1 MPNRLENSASPY
13 LRQHAHNPVN
23 WYPWSDE
30 ALLEARHAQR
40 LMIVSIGYSACHWCH
55 VMERESFENE
65 EVAALMNRHYV
76 SIKIDRE
83 ARPDLDALYMQA
95 VQIMSGRGGWP
106 LNVITLPDGR
116 PIYGGTYFKREDWM
130 AVLQQLQQLWE
141 SDPEKV
147 MQYATKLKEGLQ
159 AVNLLPDNI
168 RKSFRSTD
176 LSDRADSMRLHFDRR
191 WGGYG
196 QAPKFPMPQLWE
208 FCLHYGHVQKQPE
221 MLDQVHLTLEKMA
234 LGGIYDQLGGGFAR
248 YSVDGFW
255 HVPHFEKMLYDN
267 GQLLQL
273 YAHAFQQK
281 PNPLYEKVMRQTIA
295 WAQRELLLNNGLFA
309 CALDAD
315 SEGEEGKYYVWTL
328 PELQQLLTSEEFDL
342 VKQHYD
348 LGGKAHWEHG
358 NQVLMVFESLEQIA
372 LANQQKLPQLEQILA
387 CAQAKMLAS
396 RSRRPAP
403 SLDDKA
409 LLGWNAMFLSGLTA
423 AATALGEAAYLHQA
437 EALLASMQLQFYRE
451 DQWYR
456 LYTEHEKILAQ
467 AEDFSFTAMAL
478 LDLYEATGNI
488 SYYELSLTLEAELS
502 KKFYDPA
509 QCLLSMTPLQD
520 ADFISRQY
528 EKSDNVISAA
538 SSVYA
543 RLLLRLSAHSGLADR
558 HQRAQQM
565 VLRVLPETGSSGWLY
580 FGGWGQAALLLT
592 QPMREVAIVG
602 ENALEITTELRRS
615 YQPQTVWAFGRS
627 ENHPLLAQRLKAEST
642 LIYICENRECQ
653 LPVSDLLEAKALL
666 S

>member
-1 MPNRLENSASPY
+1 MPNRLQNSASPY

-30 ALLEARHAQR
+30 ALLEARHSQR

-65 EVAALMNRHYV
+65 EVAALMNRHFV

-116 PIYGGTYFKREDWM
+116 PIYGGTYFKREDWLG
-130 AVLQQLQQLWE
+130 VLEQLQQLWE
-141 SDPEKV
+141 TDPEKV
-147 MQYATKLKEGLQ
+147 MQYATKLREGLQ

-168 RKSFRSTD
+168 REAFRSTD
-176 LSDRADSMRLHFDRR
+176 ISDRADSMRLHFDRR

-208 FCLHYGHVQKQPE
+208 FGLHYGSVQKQAE
-221 MLDQVHLTLEKMA
+221 ILEQTHFTLEKLA
-234 LGGIYDQLGGGFAR
+234 LGGIYDQIGGGFAR
-248 YSVDGFW
+248 YSIDGFW

-273 YAHAFQQK
+273 YAHAFQQNPK
-281 PNPLYEKVMRQTIA
+281 PLYEKVMRQTIG
-295 WAQRELLLNNGLFA
+295 WATRELLLPNGLFA

-328 PELQQLLTSEEFDL
+328 SELQQLLTAEEYA
-342 VKQHYD
+342 VVQQHYD
-348 LGGKAHWEHG
+348 LGGKGHWEHG

-372 LANQQKLPQLEQILA
+372 LANNQALAQLETLLTSA
-387 CAQAKMLAS
+387 HAKMLA
-396 RSRRPAP
+396 RRTARTAPA
-403 SLDDKA
+403 LDNKA
-409 LLGWNAMFLSGLTA
+409 LLGWNAMFLSGLIA
-423 AATALGEAAYLHQA
+423 AATALEDA
-437 EALLASMQLQFYRE
+437 ALLKKATALYTAIHRQFYLGS
-451 DQWYR
+451 QWYR
-456 LYTEHEKILAQ
+456 LYTEHEKVLAQ
-467 AEDFSFTAMAL
+467 AEDLSFTATAL
-478 LDLYEATGNI
+478 LDLYEATGII
-488 SYYELSLTLEAELS
+488 SYYEESLALEALLS
-502 KKFYDPA
+502 EQFYDPA
-509 QCLLSMTPLQD
+509 QCLLSMTPLQE

-528 EKSDNVISAA
+528 EKSDNVIPAA

-543 RLLLRLSAHSGLADR
+543 RLMLRLSAHSGRNELR
-558 HQRAQQM
+558 QRAQDM
-565 VLRVLPETGSSGWLY
+565 VLRILPETGSSGWLY
-580 FGGWGQAALLLT
+580 FGGWGQAALLLNA
-592 QPMREVAIVG
+592 PMREVAIVG
-602 ENALEITTELRRS
+602 ENASEMARSLRQN
-615 YQPQTVWAFGRS
+615 YQPQTVWAFGS
-627 ENHPLLAQRLKAEST
+627 TENHPLLLQRLKPNST

-653 LPVSDLLEAKALL
+653 LPITDVAEAKAVLT
-666 S
+666 

>member
-1 MPNRLENSASPY
+1 MPNRLQNSASPY

-30 ALLEARHAQR
+30 ALLEARHSQR

-65 EVAALMNRHYV
+65 EVAALMNRHFV

-116 PIYGGTYFKREDWM
+116 PIYGGTYFKCEDWL

-147 MQYATKLKEGLQ
+147 MQYATKLREGLQ

-168 RKSFRSTD
+168 REAFRSTD
-176 LSDRADSMRLHFDRR
+176 LSDGADSMRLHFDRR

-208 FCLHYGHVQKQPE
+208 FCLHYGSIQKQPE
-221 MLDQVHLTLEKMA
+221 ILEQTHFTLEKLA

-328 PELQQLLTSEEFDL
+328 PELQQLLTAEEYA
-342 VKQHYD
+342 VVRQHYD
-348 LGGKAHWEHG
+348 LGGKGHWEHG

-372 LANQQKLPQLEQILA
+372 LANHQALPQLEALLA
-387 CAQAKMLAS
+387 SAQAKMLDLRA
-396 RSRRPAP
+396 RREAPA
-403 SLDDKA
+403 LDDKA
-409 LLGWNAMFLSGLTA
+409 LLGWNAMFLSGLIATS
-423 AATALGEAAYLHQA
+423 TALGDASILKQA
-437 EALLASMQLQFYRE
+437 EALFAAMQEHFYRE
-451 DQWYR
+451 AQWYR
-456 LYTEHEKILAQ
+456 LYTQQEKVLAQ
-467 AEDFSFTAMAL
+467 AEDLSFTATAL
-478 LDLYEATGNI
+478 LDLYEATGKINF
-488 SYYELSLTLEAELS
+488 YEQSLAIEAQLSEQ
-502 KKFYDPA
+502 FYDPA
-509 QCLLSMTPLQD
+509 QCLLSMTPLQE

-528 EKSDNVISAA
+528 EKSDNVIPAA

-543 RLLLRLSAHSGLADR
+543 RLLLRLSAHGGHIELR
-558 HQRAQQM
+558 QRAQDM
-565 VLRVLPETGSSGWLY
+565 VLRILPETGSSGWLY

-592 QPMREVAIVG
+592 APMREVAIVG
-602 ENALEITTELRRS
+602 EKAFETAAELRRS
-615 YQPQTVWAFGRS
+615 YQPQTVWAIGNT
-627 ENHPLLAQRLKAEST
+627 ENHPLLLQRLKPNST

-653 LPVSDLLEAKALL
+653 LPITDVTEAKAALT
-666 S
+666 

>member
-1 MPNRLENSASPY
+1 MPNRLQNSASPY

-23 WYPWSDE
+23 WYPWGDE
-30 ALLEARHAQR
+30 ALLEARQSQR

-65 EVAALMNRHYV
+65 QVAAVMNTHFV

-116 PIYGGTYFKREDWM
+116 PIYGGTYFKREDWL

-141 SDPEKV
+141 ADPEKV
-147 MQYATKLKEGLQ
+147 MQYATKLREGLQ

-168 RKSFRSTD
+168 REAFRSTD

-208 FCLHYGHVQKQPE
+208 FCLHYGSIHKQPE
-221 MLDQVHLTLEKMA
+221 ILDQTHFTLEKLA

-273 YAHAFQQK
+273 YAHAFQQNSK
-281 PNPLYEKVMRQTIA
+281 PLYEKVMRQTIG
-295 WAQRELLLNNGLFA
+295 WAQRELLLENGLFA

-328 PELQQLLTSEEFDL
+328 DELQQLLSPEEYTL
-342 VKQHYD
+342 VQQHYD
-348 LGGKAHWEHG
+348 LGKKGHWEHG
-358 NQVLMVFESLEQIA
+358 NQVLMVFETLEQIA
-372 LANQQKLPQLEQILA
+372 LGSGQDLTTLETLLA
-387 CAQAKMLAS
+387 SATAKMLAH
-396 RSRRPAP
+396 RTLRPAP
-403 SLDDKA
+403 ALDNKA
-409 LLGWNAMFLSGLTA
+409 LLGWNAMFLSGLVA
-423 AATALGEAAYLHQA
+423 AATALQDAAITQQA
-437 EALLASMQLQFYRE
+437 STLYGAMEQHFLRNN
-451 DQWYR
+451 QWYR
-456 LYTEHEKILAQ
+456 LYTSHEKVFAQ
-467 AEDFSFTAMAL
+467 AEDLSFTATAS
-478 LDLYEATGNI
+478 LDLYELTGNI
-488 SYYELSLTLEAELS
+488 HYFEQCMAIESLLSDQ
-502 KKFYDPA
+502 FYDPT
-509 QCLLSMTPLQD
+509 QCLLSMTPLQE

-528 EKSDNVISAA
+528 EKSDNVIPAA

-543 RLLLRLSAHSGLADR
+543 RLLMRLSAHTGSQLLQ
-558 HQRAQQM
+558 QRAQEM
-565 VLRVLPETGSSGWLY
+565 VLRILPETGSSGWLY

-592 QPMREVAIVG
+592 APMREVAITGKAAATV
-602 ENALEITTELRRS
+602 AQELRQL
-615 YQPQTVWAFGRS
+615 YQPQTVWAFGND
-627 ENHPLLAQRLKAEST
+627 EKHPLLLQRVKPDST
-642 LIYICENRECQ
+642 LIYVCENRECN
-653 LPVSDLLEAKALL
+653 LPTSDIAAAKALL